1 MKVYKARYFSASN
14 FLEAELSYNSH
25 FIWRSIWEVKDLIKA
40 GVRWRIELGHRVNI
54 IGQPWFL
61 DDINPYITTVT
72 QALEN
77 NKVVSLMCVD
87 KREWDL
93 EVLRDIFNDRDQNCI
108 LNIPLSEF
116 SRVYILYWSKE
127 NSGIYSVRSE
137 YKFLQAQRGQWNIL
151 DNDSIWR
158 KMWRIKAPPKA
169 LNTVWRAFSSCLPT
183 LTKLRHKQVP
193 VQRVCPVCLFDQGNN
208 SARINMVLV
217 FFTGLDGFIATQ
229 SDRCGK

>member
-1 MKVYKARYFSASN
+1 MESKRF
-14 FLEAELSYNSH
+14 
-25 FIWRSIWEVKDLIKA
+25 DQ
-40 GVRWRIELGHRVNI
+40 GVRWRIELGQRVNI
-54 IGQPWFL
+54 IGQPWLL

-77 NKVVSLMCVD
+77 NKVASLMCVD

-116 SRVYILYWSKE
+116 RRVYTLYWSKE

-169 LNTVWRAFSSCLPT
+169 LNTVWRALSDCLPT
-183 LTKLRHKQVP
+183 LTKLRHKHVP
-193 VQRVCPVCLFDQGNN
+193 VQGVCPVCLSDQGKN
-208 SARINMVLV
+208 SARINMVPI
-217 FFTGLDGFIATQ
+217 FFTGLDGFIATH